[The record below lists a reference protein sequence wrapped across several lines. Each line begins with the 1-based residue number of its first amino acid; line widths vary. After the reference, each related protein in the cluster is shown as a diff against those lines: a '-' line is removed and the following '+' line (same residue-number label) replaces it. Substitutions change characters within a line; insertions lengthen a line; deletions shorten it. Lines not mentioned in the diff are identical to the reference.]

1 MQISGCGY
9 ACSECVLKENGICS
23 SCSMENEIADV
34 CEIMTCL
41 KDKNLEICLKCPD
54 RYKNG
59 KICETYSNGLRHC
72 PLRIGVLT
80 R

>member
-1 MQISGCGY
+1 MQVSGCGY
-9 ACSECVLKENGICS
+9 VCSECLLKKKGVCPGCS
-23 SCSMENEIADV
+23 IDEEIAEV
-34 CEIMTCL
+34 CEIMVCL
-41 KDKNLEICLKCPD
+41 KGKNLETCLKCPD

-59 KICETYSNGLRHC
+59 KICETHSNGLRHC

>member
-1 MQISGCGY
+1 MDG
-9 ACSECVLKENGICS
+9 
-23 SCSMENEIADV
+23 EIADV